1 MVRRADDQGH
11 QGGAMITGTS
21 PEELIRMYR
30 LMVTIRQFETLAGEL
45 FAAGK
50 IPGFIHLSVGQEASA
65 VGVCSVLR
73 RDDYLTTT
81 HRGHGHV
88 IAKGG
93 DLKRMIAELMGRR
106 TGYCKGK
113 GGSMHIADFSLGILG
128 ANGVVAGGFPIAVG
142 AGLSIKLRRTDQVC
156 ACFFG
161 DGAANRGPFHEAL
174 NMAAIWRLPILFVC
188 ENNRYASTTR
198 ASYACSVTDI
208 ASRAG
213 GYNVPGTVVDGND
226 VLAVRE
232 VAAWAVERAR
242 RGEGPTLLENKTYR
256 RRGHFEGDPQR
267 YRDPS
272 EVKEWEEKNDPLTRY
287 ATILRAEEALTAELQ
302 GEIEAQIQ
310 AQLREAVRFAE
321 ESDYPAPEEALEDLF
336 ANP

>member
-1 MVRRADDQGH
+1 
-11 QGGAMITGTS
+11 MITGTS
-21 PEELIRMYR
+21 PEELIRLYR

-50 IPGFIHLSVGQEASA
+50 IPGFIHLSIGQEASA
-65 VGVCSVLR
+65 VGVCSLLR

-174 NMAAIWRLPILFVC
+174 NMAAIWKLPILFVC
-188 ENNRYASTTR
+188 ENNCYASTTR
-198 ASYACSVTDI
+198 VSYACSVTDI

-213 GYNVPGTVVDGND
+213 GYNIPGTVVDGND

-232 VAAWAVERAR
+232 AAAWAVERAR

-272 EVKEWEEKNDPLTRY
+272 EVREWEEKNDPLTRY
-287 ATILRAEEALTAELQ
+287 ATILRAEEVLRAELE

-310 AQLREAVRFAE
+310 TQLREAVRFAE

>member
-1 MVRRADDQGH
+1 
-11 QGGAMITGTS
+11 
-21 PEELIRMYR
+21 
-30 LMVTIRQFETLAGEL
+30 MVTIRQFETLTGEL

-50 IPGFIHLSVGQEASA
+50 IPGFIHLSIGQEASA

-174 NMAAIWRLPILFVC
+174 NMAAIWKLPILFVC
-188 ENNRYASTTR
+188 ENNCYASTTR
-198 ASYACSVTDI
+198 VSYACSVTDI

-213 GYNVPGTVVDGND
+213 GYNIPGTVVDGND

-232 VAAWAVERAR
+232 AAAWAVERAR

-272 EVKEWEEKNDPLTRY
+272 EVREWEEKNDPLTRY
-287 ATILRAEEALTAELQ
+287 ATILRAEEVLTGELE